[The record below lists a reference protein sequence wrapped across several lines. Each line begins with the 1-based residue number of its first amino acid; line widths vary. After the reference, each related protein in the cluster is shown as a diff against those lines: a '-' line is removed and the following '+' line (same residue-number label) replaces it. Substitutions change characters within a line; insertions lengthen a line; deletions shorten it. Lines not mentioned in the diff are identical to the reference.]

1 MYLHVFLSVC
11 FDVYD
16 LNGDGFISR
25 EEMFHLLKHSLTKQ
39 PTEEDPEEGTKDLVE
54 IVMKKMVINESN

>member
-1 MYLHVFLSVC
+1 MFSVYTVC

-25 EEMFHLLKHSLTKQ
+25 EEMFHLLKPAVLKVSSEWGAGRQ
-39 PTEEDPEEGTKDLVE
+39 QFF
-54 IVMKKMVINESN
+54 